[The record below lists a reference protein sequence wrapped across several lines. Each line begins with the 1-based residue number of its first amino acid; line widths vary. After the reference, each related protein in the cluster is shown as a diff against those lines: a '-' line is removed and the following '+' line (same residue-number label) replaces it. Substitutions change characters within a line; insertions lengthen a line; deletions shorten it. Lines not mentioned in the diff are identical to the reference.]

1 MPIAALGEVAASRFA
16 FRGMIL
22 TPDGSSAWTAHR
34 EGAPAEALKLA
45 EDAIRAAIND
55 VRKKTGQAAEKQ
67 PATAGAAS

>member
-1 MPIAALGEVAASRFA
+1 MPVAALGQLAGGRFA

-45 EDAIRAAIND
+45 EDA
-55 VRKKTGQAAEKQ
+55 AAELLDK
-67 PATAGAAS
+67 AGPDFLRALQTQRW